1 MKGPVDG
8 SQTIAFPGD
17 IYLFPLYIYID
28 IYLHIY
34 IYIYLYIDIYLYIQV
49 MTQKCHE
56 CVISL
61 LGLSRGKSC
70 TLQKTEDCYLSPGGT
85 ST

>member
-17 IYLFPLYIYID
+17 IYLFPLYIYIYID

-34 IYIYLYIDIYLYIQV
+34 IYIYLYIQV